1 MGLPPRVS
9 RDDPTPSPR
18 PRLGAEA
25 GRASRR
31 AGNEATPGDGATEA
45 AEALGGAAE
54 QRTARS
60 RLGAAL
66 LPAPRARGRA
76 LLSRAPLWEP
86 GRSRLAKGVEGPLR
100 LRRLAQPQDSRCAKG
115 LARGDV
121 IAMTMTL
128 SYRKRSVVRPRAE
141 ERRQSFA
148 SRPPRSRS
156 ASSSF
161 FADPRESLLP
171 PSSSVT

>member
-121 IAMTMTL
+121 IRYSDDNDPVIPQTVCSSTL
-128 SYRKRSVVRPRAE
+128 GRTSSEFRISPAPL
-141 ERRQSFA
+141 SF
-148 SRPPRSRS
+148 R
-156 ASSSF
+156 F
-161 FADPRESLLP
+161 VL
-171 PSSSVT
+171 VC